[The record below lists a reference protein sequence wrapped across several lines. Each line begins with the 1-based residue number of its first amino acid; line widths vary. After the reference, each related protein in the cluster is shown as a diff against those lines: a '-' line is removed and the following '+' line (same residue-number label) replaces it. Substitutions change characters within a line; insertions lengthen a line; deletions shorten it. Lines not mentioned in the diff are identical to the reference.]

1 MTLCNGRDGTMK
13 CYEPCERY
21 YLDDVLPLIRGY
33 CTRHTRQKVGSLVAS
48 HKAYVMT
55 NNNQHIMAYGMHANL
70 PSGMY
75 CCAIGEDDIAT
86 AKRLQ
91 AAISGISVYRE
102 YGADRMDV
110 DTDISPELPI
120 DHPADDLSSD
130 SEALLTCSTGNKCTD
145 SPARPILRRVNATLS
160 DDVLPPAK
168 RRKLP
173 PRTKRISVLSDE
185 EDEEDSFVVDDAA
198 PIVHESWT
206 SDSDSG
212 DEAGSLREPE
222 LSEDEQP
229 RRRQPAKR
237 KRYRT
242 IDD

>member
-1 MTLCNGRDGTMK
+1 MTLCNGRDGATK

-21 YLDDVLPLIRGY
+21 YLDDALPLIRGY
-33 CTRHTRQKVGSLVAS
+33 CTRHTRQKVGTLVAS
-48 HKAYVMT
+48 HKAHIMT

-86 AKRLQ
+86 AKRLHT
-91 AAISGISVYRE
+91 AINSISVYRE
-102 YGADRMDV
+102 YGADHMDV
-110 DTDISPELPI
+110 DTDITPDLPI
-120 DHPADDLSSD
+120 EHPADDLGSD
-130 SEALLTCSTGNKCTD
+130 SEAPLTYSTD
-145 SPARPILRRVNATLS
+145 SKRTDRPARPILRRVNATVS
-160 DDVLPPAK
+160 DDDVLPPAK

-173 PRTKRISVLSDE
+173 PRIKRISVLSDD
-185 EDEEDSFVVDDAA
+185 DEEDSFVVDDQA
-198 PIVHESWT
+198 PIIHESWT

-212 DEAGSLREPE
+212 DEAESPREPE
-222 LSEDEQP
+222 LSDDEQP
-229 RRRQPAKR
+229 RRQPAKR